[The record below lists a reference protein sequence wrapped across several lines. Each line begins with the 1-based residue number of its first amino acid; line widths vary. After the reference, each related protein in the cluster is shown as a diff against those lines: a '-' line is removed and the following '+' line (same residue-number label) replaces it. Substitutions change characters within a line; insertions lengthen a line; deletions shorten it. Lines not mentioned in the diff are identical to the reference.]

1 MWKSMHDSE
10 SNSTVTIVN
19 NPLELI
25 MAVNQSD
32 PYIEVREHINL
43 TGFYL
48 PEGNSHVLGGV
59 PAGVLGIRVLQI
71 LGSATEMT
79 VPKSVAMCAGWSHC
93 LFLYNNELRN
103 LEICD
108 RSFIRSFGF
117 FFSRSILNF

>member
-71 LGSATEMT
+71 LGSATE
-79 VPKSVAMCAGWSHC
+79 
-93 LFLYNNELRN
+93 
-103 LEICD
+103 I
-108 RSFIRSFGF
+108 
-117 FFSRSILNF
+117 